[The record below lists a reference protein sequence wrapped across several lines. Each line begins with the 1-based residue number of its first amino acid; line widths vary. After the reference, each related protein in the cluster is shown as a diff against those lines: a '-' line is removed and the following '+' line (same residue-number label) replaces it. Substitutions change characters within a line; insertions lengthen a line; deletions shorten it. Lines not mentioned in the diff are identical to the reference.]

1 MMNNNDRNEIK
12 RDGLVKSEFFTNRE
26 YELNKIIEFLSND
39 NDTKVLCIHTKNL
52 GGIGKTKLIQ
62 RVMAEC
68 RGSYKDRL
76 LCPES
81 LIDFYHTEARSRM
94 GIMRL
99 IAEGVGDPEI
109 DFQTFYDTYKK
120 LAQEENIEDN
130 AQLFI
135 NAEKSFFEDFKSV
148 TNRLNKT
155 IALFFDTY
163 EMIQEAELSRW
174 LEKDFIENLG
184 LQTKIV
190 FSGRK
195 KLEHLKTDAYEEMEI
210 KPFDSK
216 SIKEYFKEYFK
227 DGKAMN
233 GIFIDDNFI
242 DKIRKLSEGR
252 PILLALFTDWVT
264 YPPYPLDPSEFI
276 KRIENESENDENP
289 DKKQKLLFKSKLIKR
304 IADMKNPSDIVVFY
318 MAIVYRRMTADM
330 LAHLISKDSNT
341 CEQLLKELE
350 PLSFIKY
357 KPNEKSILLHDE
369 MRDLVLD
376 IWWKSQDPSGNTRRS
391 ISENIKNY
399 YDKWLRENKAASLYR
414 RTIFQAERLHY
425 LLYFD
430 LSGGFERFKE
440 LFKSNF
446 KDNNLD
452 FCELYLFE
460 IKGYDK
466 NFDPSQQL
474 QIAYAE
480 MKVQNEQY
488 HAQKV
493 LDIHKS
499 ILESPEKHKALQGDP
514 NLKSDISREIGIAR
528 LWENDFIGALKD
540 FQSAEKYDRTNK
552 RKRYYFCLIYN
563 WIGYAYYRQGN
574 FIAAENFLLKSERA
588 FLNADPTHYEEA
600 AKNGEYIDISNVYSN
615 INSVYRF
622 SGRFYEG
629 GIYAKMAASIAKVKN
644 KEREYARFLIA
655 QADTLIMS
663 NRTFD
668 AEKCLESAKAFLQQ
682 SPDSLLNSRLNITY
696 GVLKSRYV
704 VYYNY
709 ILETYLVTSDYKEL
723 VENLK
728 RIYKLTIKNAETTIL
743 EDAVNSFEKAITLL
757 KENEKENEPPKREL
771 ADANYFLGVAYMIS
785 QKWDEAE
792 KCFSECEKV
801 SDSVNNDYWRFQAMV
816 GNLCLFYLQGKTDA
830 FRTQYEH
837 CKNESDKTK
846 SQYNNALGKAAIIRG
861 NFLFDRW
868 LQEENYLD
876 FKDAIRHYILA
887 CDCFL
892 KFTRFGKDRFYKA
905 VYIIVKRIGEIP
917 LAKLPS
923 VAELEDLS
931 DIWLYEEESETEV
944 SKQYSALLDKIRD
957 FAIKRKSLQDDPAG
971 RQKYSEELREESKQ
985 YIRSGRQLLQR
996 APMIAKMQL
1005 QIEIDSGNHL
1015 KIAEAYHWLAYCY
1028 SANSA
1033 DFEVLYHELN
1043 SLERIDDLDESAMNA
1058 DEIFEARFLRAQIYI
1073 RFGATNYRHG
1083 QFTKTIESYRSEELE
1098 ENHEAFLKNTDEFA
1112 QARDYLMKSKKIIGQ
1127 CYKEYAQDSKKRE
1140 AILYTRAHYHFRMA
1154 EYLLITQKKSMDD
1167 KGIEDIEALYESAI
1181 RDAAESGNN
1190 FRKINA
1196 IESWI
1201 ALYYY
1206 CGKWDTMKEKIEDL
1220 QSQFQRASEQEYNP
1234 IISGRLEMIL
1244 GHVDYDK
1251 LVLMEQDP
1259 HHDDQLLK
1267 ETLRRSFTHYIEAAR
1282 HKHGYSYKNYY
1293 ETMGVIL
1300 DRIATLSET
1309 SQKALKREIL
1319 PTLFRRSPRSAEAET
1334 AQGLLHSFLQIS
1346 CDKRYIAK
1354 DKSEES

>member
-1 MMNNNDRNEIK
+1 MMDNNDRNEKK
-12 RDGLVKSEFFTNRE
+12 RDGLVKSEFFTNRKN
-26 YELNKIIEFLSND
+26 ELNEIIDFLSKD

-52 GGIGKTKLIQ
+52 GGIGKSKLIQ
-62 RVMAEC
+62 TVMDKCKEK
-68 RGSYKDRL
+68 YKGRL
-76 LCPES
+76 LCPKS

-94 GIMRL
+94 GIMWL
-99 IAEGVGDPEI
+99 IAEAVGDPEI
-109 DFQTFYDTYKK
+109 DFKTFYDTYKK
-120 LAQEENIEDN
+120 IEQETNIEDN
-130 AQLFI
+130 AQLAI
-135 NAEKSFFEDFKSV
+135 NAEKSFFEEFKSV

-184 LQTKIV
+184 PRTKIV

-195 KLEHLKTDAYEEMEI
+195 ALEHLKPDDYKKMEI
-210 KPFDSK
+210 KPFDSEH
-216 SIKEYFKEYFK
+216 IKEYFLEYFK
-227 DGKAMN
+227 DEIAMDD
-233 GIFIDDNFI
+233 IFMNNNFI
-242 DKIRKLSEGR
+242 ETISKMSEGR
-252 PILLALFTDWVT
+252 PILLALFADWVT

-276 KRIENESENDENP
+276 ERIEKESESDEDP
-289 DKKQKLLFKSKLIKR
+289 DKKQKVLFKSKLIKR
-304 IADMKNPSDIVVFY
+304 IADMKNPSDIVVLY
-318 MAIVYRRMTADM
+318 MAIVSRRMTHEM
-330 LAHLISKDSNT
+330 LAHLTKKDSDT
-341 CEQLLKELE
+341 CKDLLEELE
-350 PLSFIKY
+350 PLSFIKF
-357 KPNEKSILLHDE
+357 KPNENSVLLHDE
-369 MRDLVLD
+369 MRDLVVD
-376 IWWKSQDPSGNTRRS
+376 IWWKSQDPSGNIRRS

-399 YDKWLRENKAASLYR
+399 YDKWLRENKTKSLYH

-430 LSGGFERFKE
+430 LSGGFETFKK

-460 IKGYDK
+460 IKEYDK
-466 NFDPSQQL
+466 KFDPSQQL
-474 QIAYAE
+474 QIDYEE
-480 MKVQNEQY
+480 MRLRNEQY
-488 HAQKV
+488 HTQKV
-493 LDIHKS
+493 LDIHSS
-499 ILESPEKHKALQGDP
+499 ILKSPEKHKAFEQAP

-528 LWENDFIGALKD
+528 LWENDFVEALKD
-540 FQSAEKYDRTNK
+540 FKSAEKYDRTNK
-552 RKRYYFCLIYN
+552 RKRYYSCLIHN

-574 FIAAENFLLKSERA
+574 FFEAERVLLKSERA

-600 AKNGEYIDISNVYSN
+600 AKNGQYIDISNVYSN

-629 GIYAKMAASIAKVKN
+629 GIYAKMAAYIAKVKK
-644 KEREYARFLIA
+644 KEREHARFLIA

-668 AEKCLESAKAFLQQ
+668 AEKCLETAKAFLQK
-682 SPDSLLNSRLNITY
+682 SPDSLLEARLNITY
-696 GVLKSRYV
+696 GVLQSRYV
-704 VYYNY
+704 LFYNY
-709 ILETYLVTSDYKEL
+709 ILETYLISSEYEKSLEH
-723 VENLK
+723 LK
-728 RIYKLTIKNAETTIL
+728 RLTINTPDTNIL
-743 EDAVNSFEKAITLL
+743 EVAVNSFENAITIL

-771 ADANYFLGVAYMIS
+771 ADANYFLGATYMIS

-801 SDSVNNDYWRFQAMV
+801 SDSVNNDYWGFQAMV
-816 GNLCLFYLQGKTDA
+816 GKLCLFYLQRKTDA
-830 FRTQYEH
+830 FQTQYER
-837 CKNESDKTK
+837 CKNESAKTN
-846 SQYNNALGKAAIIRG
+846 SQYNNVLGKTAIIRG

-868 LQEENYLD
+868 LQEANDLD
-876 FKDAIRHYILA
+876 FKEAIRHYILA
-887 CDCFL
+887 CDYFL

-905 VYIIVKRIGEIP
+905 VYVIVKRIGEIP
-917 LAKLPS
+917 LLKLPS
-923 VAELEDLS
+923 LAELEDLS
-931 DIWLYEEESETEV
+931 DIWLYDEESETEV
-944 SKQYSALLDKIRD
+944 SKQYSALLDRIHH
-957 FAIKRKSLQDDPAG
+957 FAIQRKSLQDDPTE
-971 RQKYSEELREESKQ
+971 RQKYSEELREEAQQ
-985 YIRSGRQLLQR
+985 YIRGGRQLLQR

-1005 QIEIDSGNHL
+1005 QIEIDSGNPV

-1043 SLERIDDLDESAMNA
+1043 SLEMIDTLDENTMTA
-1058 DEIFEARFLRAQIYI
+1058 DDIFEAKRLRARIYI

-1083 QFTKTIESYRSEELE
+1083 QFTKTIESYRSKELE
-1098 ENHEAFLKNTDEFA
+1098 ENLDDFLKNKDELD
-1112 QARDYLMKSKKIIGQ
+1112 QARDYLMRSKEIIDQ
-1127 CYKEYAQDSKKRE
+1127 CYEEYAQDSEKRE
-1140 AILYTRAHYHFRMA
+1140 TILYTRAHYHFRMA

-1167 KGIEDIEALYESAI
+1167 KRIEEIEALYESAI
-1181 RDAAESGNN
+1181 ADAAESGNN

-1220 QSQFQRASEQEYNP
+1220 QLQFQKATEQEYNP
-1234 IISGRLEMIL
+1234 IISGRLKMIL

-1251 LVLMEQDP
+1251 LVLIEEDP
-1259 HHDDQLLK
+1259 HDDDDDQLLK

-1300 DRIATLSET
+1300 DRIATLSEK
-1309 SQKALKREIL
+1309 SQKVLKQEIL

-1354 DKSEES
+1354 D